1 MSRSALAAIALIVLG
16 AARPGLGAQA
26 AAAAPVPPLHR
37 IAVVVGANA
46 PPPGRVALRYAHEDA
61 RRMAEVLERVGRF
74 GPADVHLL
82 LEPSPAE
89 ISLLLARLGR
99 EVSADA
105 GRSDTVLLFYYSG
118 HSDGQMLFP
127 GGRALSL
134 ADLRTNIAAV
144 GARLRLG
151 ILDTCRGGGWTQ
163 AKGLSVGPPLQAID
177 LMSVTSE
184 GTALLSSSSGLENAH
199 EAEAV
204 QGSFF
209 THHLIGGLVGA
220 ADRNG
225 DGNITLQEAFDYAK
239 ERTVRD
245 SARLAASTQHPSFDM
260 QLRGRQDVVLAQIA
274 QSPSSL
280 VVTQERGPLEVIHL
294 GSGVTVVEM
303 PAGARKISLA
313 LAPGKYLVRRHVDG
327 KTAATEIEIVPGRAT
342 ALLEGQLE
350 ATANERLATKGD
362 EPRAVPISDAA
373 TLPRHYW
380 EIRLA
385 AGVTTGPGR
394 TFGSSIYDTGSSQ
407 AAEAPLAREFETSGL
422 FAFGLTE
429 RLTWI
434 LPLPAFAYRL
444 GNPEGVEVIPRAGLT
459 GLGYSDSVGWL
470 GSMDLGAAVRIALR
484 AGQRL
489 ILSASADSDFASRG
503 AINYQPT
510 GAPAIWRLDAG
521 PAYTV
526 RLRDTVTL
534 GLGVHFTGPLRF
546 AEPTRSMS
554 TLLLVGSVQGA
565 AYREIPLI
573 SVHLSPGF
581 SLDGYA
587 SWAIDLKSGA
597 VHDRYLAG
605 FTWNL

>member
-1 MSRSALAAIALIVLG
+1 VIRTRLGLLVALLVNLVIAVAPGPRAG
-16 AARPGLGAQA
+16 AAPP
-26 AAAAPVPPLHR
+26 PVHR

-46 PPPGRVALRYAHEDA
+46 PPPGRAALRYAHEDA

-74 GPADVHLL
+74 RPGDVHLL
-82 LEPSPAE
+82 LEPSPGD
-89 ISLLLARLGR
+89 ITGLLERLGR
-99 EVSADA
+99 EVRTDL
-105 GRSDTVLLFYYSG
+105 GDTVLVFYYSG
-118 HSDGQMLFP
+118 HSDGQVVFP
-127 GGRALSL
+127 GGRALGL
-134 ADLRTNIAAV
+134 ADLRTRIEAI

-163 AKGLSVGPPLQAID
+163 TKGLSVGPPLEPID
-177 LMSVTSE
+177 LMNVTSE

-199 EAEAV
+199 EAEAM

-225 DGNITLQEAFDYAK
+225 DGNITLQETFEYAK

-245 SARLAASTQHPSFDM
+245 SARMAATTQHPSFDV

-274 QSPSSL
+274 QSPSTF
-280 VVTQERGPLEVIHL
+280 VVTQDRGPLEVIHL

-327 KTAATEIEIVPGRAT
+327 QTSAKEIEILPGKST

-350 ATANERLATKGD
+350 ATANERLAVKGD
-362 EPRAVPISDAA
+362 DERAIPISAAA
-373 TLPRHYW
+373 TLPRHWW

-385 AGVTTGPGR
+385 MGAATGPGR
-394 TFGSSIYDTGSSQ
+394 TFGSSIYDTGSTR
-407 AAEAPLAREFETSGL
+407 AANAPLARELSGLAL
-422 FAFGLTE
+422 FAFGITE
-429 RLTWI
+429 RLTWM
-434 LPLPAFAYRL
+434 LPLPVFAYRF
-444 GNPEGVEVIPRAGLT
+444 GDPEGLEVIPRAGLT
-459 GLGYSDSVGWL
+459 SGGYSSTAGWL
-470 GSMDLGAAVRIALR
+470 GSLDLGIAIRR
-484 AGQRL
+484 ATFRGQNL
-489 ILSASADSDFASRG
+489 ILSASADSDFATRS
-503 AINYQPT
+503 AINYQPS

-526 RLRDTVTL
+526 RLRDTVTI
-534 GLGVHFTGPLRF
+534 GLGAHFTGPLRLG
-546 AEPTRSMS
+546 AADPNRPMS
-554 TLLLVGSVQGA
+554 SLLVFGSVQGI

-573 SVHLSPGF
+573 SVHLSPRF

-587 SWAIDLKSGA
+587 SWAVDLESGA